1 MKRKNGIAAET
12 IGVLGVMAVIGEG
25 PGSIVKFIQSG
36 FSGPD
41 PEISRFI
48 FYNSGNGITAETVG
62 ITGFVPVHVEG
73 VTVEP
78 VQAIPGAEPHE
89 PFGVL
94 VNG

>member
-1 MKRKNGIAAET
+1 
-12 IGVLGVMAVIGEG
+12 MAVIGEG
-25 PGSIVKFIQSG
+25 PGSIVKFIQAG
-36 FSGPD
+36 FGPD

-48 FYNSGNGITAETVG
+48 FYNSGNGIAAETVG
-62 ITGFVPVHVEG
+62 ITGFVSVHVEG

-78 VQAIPGAEPHE
+78 VQAIPGVEPHE